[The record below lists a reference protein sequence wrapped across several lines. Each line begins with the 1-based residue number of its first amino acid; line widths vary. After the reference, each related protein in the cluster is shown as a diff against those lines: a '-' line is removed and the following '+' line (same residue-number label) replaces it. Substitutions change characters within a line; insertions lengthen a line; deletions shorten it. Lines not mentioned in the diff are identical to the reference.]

1 MVMGILRDAGIF
13 AKVFLLKMVIK
24 AFSVV
29 RSLAM
34 GSGTPAALKSVEL
47 HEHPYPNF
55 SNFQDIVITSNVA
68 GVDVTNEYK
77 TRLGFVD
84 PRTLLYDVNMKTIWE
99 TLCRGVEGVNIR
111 DMGRTEVTF
120 SDSFGKEKKL
130 VFTPANEK
138 VVLPLHKK
146 ITPVLSPGLRKV
158 MLEIDRK
165 DIYPED
171 GFNDEATVL
180 SDCEDDDTEVCT
192 GSFEATDFFSK
203 WIPNKKVAKG
213 EVDISMYWLALR
225 DTILGDESVKAFFE
239 TPKDLESSVFDVQI
253 NLVFSDQSIHRETVN
268 FSWTPYTF
276 RSKLV

>member
-1 MVMGILRDAGIF
+1 MV
-13 AKVFLLKMVIK
+13 LLKAVIK
-24 AFSVV
+24 AFALV
-29 RSLAM
+29 RGFTM
-34 GSGTPAALKSVEL
+34 GSGTQAVLKNVEL

-68 GVDVTNEYK
+68 GIDVTDEYK
-77 TRLGFVD
+77 KRLGFND
-84 PRTLLYDVNMKTIWE
+84 ARTLLHDIDMKAVWKI
-99 TLCRGVEGVNIR
+99 LCRGIEGANTHV
-111 DMGRTEVTF
+111 MGRTEVTF

-146 ITPVLSPGLRKV
+146 IVPVLSPGVRKV
-158 MLEIDRK
+158 MLEIHRK

-171 GFNDEATVL
+171 SFNDEATVL
-180 SDCEDDDTEVCT
+180 SDCEEDGEGDCEEDGEGDYTESVD
-192 GSFEATDFFSK
+192 ATAFFSK
-203 WIPNKKVAKG
+203 WVPNKKVAK
-213 EVDISMYWLALR
+213 EDIDISMYWLALR

-239 TPKDLESSVFDVQI
+239 TPKDLDNSVFNVQI

-268 FSWTPYTF
+268 FSWSPYTF